1 MVGLTILSSLLL
13 LNFHRVEEIF
23 CTQHTIVRVE
33 RARDLAEG
41 AAAKALIF
49 IGMMSSSSWKIPP
62 EDCASIDCQDI
73 TARGESL
80 SIPARFL

>member
-1 MVGLTILSSLLL
+1 MVGLTMLSSLLL

-23 CTQHTIVRVE
+23 CTQHRVE
-33 RARDLAEG
+33 HARDLAEG
-41 AAAKALIF
+41 AVAKALNF

-62 EDCASIDCQDI
+62 EDCASINCQDI

-80 SIPARFL
+80 SIPATFL